1 MYGAIMILITHLQPV
16 PIAVAMVLLGALAAA
31 MLPASLV
38 LVGALSRPE
47 TYGRAMGIFNALGSV
62 GFAAGLM
69 LSAVFA
75 DIWNYDISYLIGGLS
90 VIVVVVFTASPL
102 IRLFRGKP
110 IVS

>member
-1 MYGAIMILITHLQPV
+1 
-16 PIAVAMVLLGALAAA
+16 
-31 MLPASLV
+31 
-38 LVGALSRPE
+38 
-47 TYGRAMGIFNALGSV
+47 
-62 GFAAGLM
+62 M